1 VLRGDHPG
9 DRRVYVLELTR
20 QGRALVQE
28 LHGIQMRGL
37 EKVLSRM
44 APDDRAR
51 VITGLEAFV
60 DAASDGAR
68 P

>member
-1 VLRGDHPG
+1 
-9 DRRVYVLELTR
+9 
-20 QGRALVQE
+20 
-28 LHGIQMRGL
+28 MRSL

-44 APDDRAR
+44 TADDRAR

-60 DAASDGAR
+60 DAASAAAR